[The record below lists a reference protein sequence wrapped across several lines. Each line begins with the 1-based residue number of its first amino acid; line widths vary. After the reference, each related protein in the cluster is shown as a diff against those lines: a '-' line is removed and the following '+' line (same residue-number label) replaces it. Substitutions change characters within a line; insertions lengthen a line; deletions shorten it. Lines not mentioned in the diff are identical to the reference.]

1 MPTMIF
7 ALHVEMEDGTTY
19 DVVAD
24 QRDLVRWERHPE
36 GSAITNE
43 AKVMQMLRF
52 LAWSVLQRTG
62 EIDLKWP
69 AFDRQLVE
77 AVERDDDEEAGVP
90 ADAEDPGRPAR

>member
-1 MPTMIF
+1 MPTLIF
-7 ALHVEMEDGTTY
+7 PLHVELEDGTTF

-36 GSAITNE
+36 GAAVGDES
-43 AKVMQMLRF
+43 KMMQMLRF

-62 EIDLKWP
+62 ETDLKWP
-69 AFDRQLVE
+69 QFDRQLVE
-77 AVERDDDEEAGVP
+77 AAPVDDEEAGVP

>member
-7 ALHVEMEDGTTY
+7 RLRVELDDGTTF
-19 DVVAD
+19 DNVVAD

-36 GSAITNE
+36 GSAITND

-52 LAWSVLQRTG
+52 IAWSALQRQQLT
-62 EIDLKWP
+62 DLKWP
-69 AFDRQLVE
+69 QFDRQLVE
-77 AVERDDDEEAGVP
+77 SAELDEEDGVP

>member
-1 MPTMIF
+1 MPTYILP
-7 ALHVEMEDGTTY
+7 LHVELEDGTEH

-36 GSAITNE
+36 GGAIEND
-43 AKVMQMLRF
+43 AKKMQMMRF
-52 LAWSVLQRTG
+52 LAWSALQRTG

-69 AFDRQLVE
+69 QFDRQLVE
-77 AVERDDDEEAGVP
+77 AALVDDEEAGVP